1 MSDEEGKN
9 EYRARLKLYQEK
21 KPYHDEPISVT
32 VNPSTSK
39 TAARSIRPRLCD
51 RFLRAEKTMSDH
63 QPAARFPTTQWSRV
77 LSAGDPTDRA
87 GRDALERLCRDYWYP
102 LYAFARK
109 KGLDREEAGDLVQG
123 FLTDLIE
130 RRDLTKADPSRGRF
144 RSFLRTACS
153 HFLSHARGHDRAMKR
168 GAGRPPVSIDLQDA
182 EGRYIN
188 EPAHDLTPERLFER
202 RWALVLLGH
211 VLARLESEANRAGKS
226 DLFDRLR
233 PMLEGDD
240 LVESYKEIGERL
252 QMSEGSVKVAAH
264 RFRGRYR
271 QIIREEVAR
280 TVADPADVDAEIAD
294 LLKALE

>member
-1 MSDEEGKN
+1 MSKPNVSHYHRTRGAKEEAMS
-9 EYRARLKLYQEK
+9 EYL
-21 KPYHDEPISVT
+21 S
-32 VNPSTSK
+32 
-39 TAARSIRPRLCD
+39 AAG
-51 RFLRAEKTMSDH
+51 
-63 QPAARFPTTQWSRV
+63 FPTTHWSRV
-77 LSAGDPTDRA
+77 LRAAADPTDRE

-102 LYAFARK
+102 LYAFVRR

-123 FLTDLIE
+123 FLADLIE

-168 GAGRPPVSIDLQDA
+168 GGGQTPVSIDVQDA

-188 EPAHDLTPERLFER
+188 EPAHDLTAERLFER
-202 RWALVLLGH
+202 RWALALLGH

-233 PMLEGDD
+233 TMLEGDD
-240 LVESYKEIGERL
+240 LVESYSEIGESL
-252 QMSEGSVKVAAH
+252 QMSEGAVKVAAH

-271 QIIREEVAR
+271 QILREEVAR
-280 TVADPADVDAEIAD
+280 TVADPAEIDAEITD
-294 LLKALE
+294 LLRALS